1 MPPFQ
6 VTRAASKYI
15 PVVLPLVEG
24 VMNTTPPPGP
34 TIPITHVPPLMHVFV
49 AVVKLDDVTE
59 VNVAG
64 EVDVKVNV

>member
-1 MPPFQ
+1 
-6 VTRAASKYI
+6 
-15 PVVLPLVEG
+15 
-24 VMNTTPPPGP
+24 MNTTPPPGP
-34 TIPITHVPPLMHVFV
+34 TIPISHAPPIMHVFV